1 MILRTPSFKP
11 LLPRRQ
17 HDGRPNRQPSL
28 LGELAH
34 RRISRRFSKLNVPT
48 RQIAV
53 LVLAIDTHQHAP
65 GLINQHTSRDD
76 LDRLSIRLRHGRSVD
91 VGQPHGTLRTPY
103 SEFLMTNPVQP
114 GSKAKRLGRGLSSL
128 MAIPASVR
136 VSQSANDNSFSSIE
150 PKPNLTPISTI
161 RSTTGSTTGPNT
173 DDNAPSDAVP
183 EATDTGIRSIL
194 ISSIVPNK
202 YQPRR
207 NIDDKTL
214 EQLAESIRRSGLMQP
229 IIVRPKSSNTST
241 STSTNTGTGSPN
253 SGGGA
258 SSTAALYELVAGE
271 RRWRAAKLAGLTH
284 VPALV
289 RDLTDED
296 SAEWAIVEN
305 IQRED
310 LNPIERAWAFR
321 SLVETFGL
329 THGQIAERIGIE
341 RPTVANFIRLTE
353 LEETIQGMISAHRL
367 TLGHGKVLLGCPPG
381 ETRTK
386 LAERAINES
395 WNIKR
400 LEREVGELAGTPIE
414 PAPAIA
420 SSKPI
425 RSAALDDLEKRL
437 GLYLGTKVQLNTD
450 RSGSRGRLTVEFYG
464 LDHFDG
470 MMSKIGF
477 SHG

>member
-1 MILRTPSFKP
+1 
-11 LLPRRQ
+11 
-17 HDGRPNRQPSL
+17 
-28 LGELAH
+28 
-34 RRISRRFSKLNVPT
+34 
-48 RQIAV
+48 
-53 LVLAIDTHQHAP
+53 
-65 GLINQHTSRDD
+65 
-76 LDRLSIRLRHGRSVD
+76 
-91 VGQPHGTLRTPY
+91 
-103 SEFLMTNPVQP
+103 
-114 GSKAKRLGRGLSSL
+114 
-128 MAIPASVR
+128 
-136 VSQSANDNSFSSIE
+136 
-150 PKPNLTPISTI
+150 
-161 RSTTGSTTGPNT
+161 
-173 DDNAPSDAVP
+173 VP